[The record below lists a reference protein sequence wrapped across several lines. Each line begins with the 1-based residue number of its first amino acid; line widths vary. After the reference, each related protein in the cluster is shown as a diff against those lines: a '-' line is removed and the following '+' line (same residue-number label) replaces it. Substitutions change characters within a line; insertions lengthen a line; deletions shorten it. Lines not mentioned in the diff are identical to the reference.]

1 MNNEKYINDS
11 LAQFEKLLRQQL
23 DRSEAMKSAK
33 APKDFAALDTITIG
47 LVGGDGIG
55 PIIMTEARKLLP
67 ENLRHL
73 NLNPREYKFLAVYC
87 SNNFNAEDAVE
98 KAGYAERNKARYR
111 AIAYSLLQ
119 RKEIIEGIKIYIDTI
134 IQPYRDRLELELLN
148 VYYRR
153 AMYTIDK
160 FYDDYDNEIINHFKY
175 EEEVVFPYIEKL
187 MENNRPNDT
196 QYRIGQFEENHS
208 NINEK
213 LNDLKNIIAKY
224 LDEGYSSPQ
233 RFELLNTIYSVE
245 NDLRKHSLI
254 ENKLLIPL
262 VENLENSHE

>member
-1 MNNEKYINDS
+1 MSNNETIYNKRMKVADLLASDSSLLSILQRLDIRLGFGEATINELCSRYGISVELFLMICNIYSFHEYNPHIDTLDKNDIKS
-11 LAQFEKLLRQQL
+11 ITTYLRASHRYYTTVCFPAIHEGIHTLVKEL
-23 DRSEAMKSAK
+23 DEVS
-33 APKDFAALDTITIG
+33 
-47 LVGGDGIG
+47 
-55 PIIMTEARKLLP
+55 RKL
-67 ENLRHL
+67 
-73 NLNPREYKFLAVYC
+73 
-87 SNNFNAEDAVE
+87 
-98 KAGYAERNKARYR
+98 
-111 AIAYSLLQ
+111 
-119 RKEIIEGIKIYIDTI
+119 
-134 IQPYRDRLELELLN
+134 
-148 VYYRR
+148 
-153 AMYTIDK
+153 IDK

-262 VENLENSHE
+262 VENMENSHE

>member
-1 MNNEKYINDS
+1 MKHTPYTSKTKAADLITSDFNLLYIFERFGIKLGFGEATINDLCS
-11 LAQFEKLLRQQL
+11 RYGISVELFLMICNIYSFHEYNPHIDTLGKNDIKSITTYLRASHRYYTTVCFPAIHEGIHTLVKEL
-23 DRSEAMKSAK
+23 DEVS
-33 APKDFAALDTITIG
+33 
-47 LVGGDGIG
+47 
-55 PIIMTEARKLLP
+55 RKL
-67 ENLRHL
+67 
-73 NLNPREYKFLAVYC
+73 
-87 SNNFNAEDAVE
+87 
-98 KAGYAERNKARYR
+98 
-111 AIAYSLLQ
+111 
-119 RKEIIEGIKIYIDTI
+119 
-134 IQPYRDRLELELLN
+134 
-148 VYYRR
+148 
-153 AMYTIDK
+153 IDK

-233 RFELLNTIYSVE
+233 RFELLNTIYCVE